1 MNSMYGT
8 PATGMRGAE
17 YQLDITA
24 NNIANVNTGGYQ
36 SVEGVLGA
44 LPDQAEIGDPNNG
57 TVPSP
62 ATYVGMGTA
71 PASEERSTSQ
81 APLVST
87 GNPLDLA
94 IMGQGYFVVRQASG
108 QTAYTSQV
116 SLHVQ
121 PDGTVLTSAGL
132 ALVPPLQVPTNVTT
146 VVAQS
151 DGTLVGTTKDGR
163 TVPVGKPAVAVFAAP
178 ENLTAQG
185 GGLYTETL
193 SSGRPQT
200 RNTGPAAKIMVGYQL
215 GSTVDLGTEMVNMIQ
230 EQRMY
235 ELNAKALQTLDS
247 LVNSTISLQT
257 R

>member
-1 MNSMYGT
+1 MNSIYGT

-24 NNIANVNTGGYQ
+24 NNIANVNTSGYQ

-44 LPDQAEIGDPNNG
+44 LPGQAEIAEPDNG
-57 TVPSP
+57 TVPST

-71 PASEERSTSQ
+71 PAAEERSTAQ
-81 APLVST
+81 ASLTAT

-94 IMGQGYFVVRQASG
+94 IQGQGYFVVRQSSG

-132 ALVPPLQVPTNVTT
+132 ALVPPLKVPANVSG

-151 DGTLVGTTKDGR
+151 DGTLVGTTPDGK
-163 TVPVGKPAVAVFAAP
+163 TVPVGKPAIAVFAAP

-185 GGLYTETL
+185 GGIYTETL

-200 RNTGPAAKIMVGYQL
+200 RNTGQTAKIMPGYQL

-230 EQRMY
+230 EQRMF

-257 R
+257 H

>member
-1 MNSMYGT
+1 MNSIYGT

-24 NNIANVNTGGYQ
+24 NNIANVNTSGYQ

-44 LPDQAEIGDPNNG
+44 LPDQEEIGDPNNA

-62 ATYVGMGTA
+62 STYVGMGAA
-71 PASEERSTSQ
+71 PASEERSTTQ
-81 APLVST
+81 APLTST
-87 GNPLDLA
+87 GNLLDLA
-94 IMGQGYFVVRQASG
+94 IMGPGYFVVRQASG
-108 QTAYTSQV
+108 QTAYASQV

-121 PDGTVLTSAGL
+121 PDGTVLTSNGL
-132 ALVPPLQVPTNVTT
+132 ALVPPLQAPANVTSVT
-146 VVAQS
+146 AQS
-151 DGTLVGTTKDGR
+151 DGTLIGTTTDGR
-163 TVPVGKPAVAVFAAP
+163 TVTIGKPAVAVFAAP

-193 SSGRPQT
+193 SSGRPRT
-200 RNTGPAAKIMVGYQL
+200 RNTGPDAKIVPGYQL

-230 EQRMY
+230 EQRMF

-247 LVNSTISLQT
+247 LVNSTISLQS